1 MVAGTNPAAHA
12 LGLCAGMALAHATAL
27 SPGLT
32 VLEADPDAE
41 QAALTR
47 LATWCHRI
55 TPLTAT
61 DGTDGLWLDVTGCAH
76 LSGGEAAML
85 DALARDLATFGLHAR
100 LALADTPGAAH
111 ALSRFGTACPAPT
124 GPVPDMPT
132 PRTSP
137 GMPSGA
143 PAPGK
148 SSGAPVPGKPSGAPA
163 FRVLSG
169 ASTTRKPPGPP
180 GSEVAPSATPRRT
193 RSAVVLSTRSD
204 TVLSTRLDTVHSTPS
219 SAHHATPSGAIILVP
234 PGEQR
239 AALTPLPVRALRLP
253 SGAVATLRR
262 LGFDTIGALLRV
274 PRAPLSRRL
283 GPDVC
288 RRLDQATGAQPEPIV
303 PLVPAELLQHRLCFL
318 EPLLTA
324 EALGT
329 AITHLLE
336 PLCTRMEQAGQGARR
351 LDLLF
356 ERVDGET
363 QALRI
368 GTARPTRDAPHLA
381 RLLLER
387 LDTIDPG
394 LGIEAMRLI
403 APLAEPLRWVQRGAH
418 ETPDVSA
425 LVDRLSNRLG
435 AEQVYRV
442 EPVESDVPER
452 SVRRVPALA
461 AARGSTWPDGARP
474 TRLLTP
480 PRPIEAMALLPDHP
494 PVAFTWQR
502 RRHRIRRADG
512 PERVYGEWWRREAE
526 SHAVRDYFQVEDE
539 EGRRFWLFRQGDGV
553 DPQTG
558 GLSWYLHGL
567 F

>member
-1 MVAGTNPAAHA
+1 MVAGTNPAAQA
-12 LGLCAGMALAHATAL
+12 LGLCVGMALAHATAL
-27 SPGLT
+27 APGLD
-32 VLEADPDAE
+32 VREADPDAE
-41 QAALTR
+41 QASLLR

-61 DGTDGLWLDVTGCAH
+61 DGADGLWLDVSGCAH

-85 DALARDLATFGLHAR
+85 DAMARDLTTLGLHAR
-100 LALADTPGAAH
+100 LALADTPGTAH
-111 ALSRFGTACPAPT
+111 ALARHGRAAC
-124 GPVPDMPT
+124 
-132 PRTSP
+132 
-137 GMPSGA
+137 
-143 PAPGK
+143 
-148 SSGAPVPGKPSGAPA
+148 
-163 FRVLSG
+163 
-169 ASTTRKPPGPP
+169 
-180 GSEVAPSATPRRT
+180 VA
-193 RSAVVLSTRSD
+193 
-204 TVLSTRLDTVHSTPS
+204 
-219 SAHHATPSGAIILVP
+219 VP
-234 PGEQR
+234 PDEQR
-239 AALTPLPVRALRLP
+239 AALMPLPVRALRLP
-253 SGAVATLRR
+253 PGAVATLRR

-288 RRLDQATGAQPEPIV
+288 RRLDQATGALLEPIV
-303 PLVPAELLQHRLCFL
+303 PLLPTELLQHRLCFL

-329 AITHLLE
+329 AITYLLE

-394 LGIEAMRLI
+394 LGIEAMRLV

-461 AARGSTWPDGARP
+461 APRGSTWPDGARP
-474 TRLLTP
+474 IRLLTP
-480 PRPIEAMALLPDHP
+480 PRPVEAMALLPDHP

-512 PERVYGEWWRREAE
+512 PERVYGEWWRRDAE

-539 EGRRFWLFRQGDGV
+539 EGQRFWLFRQGDGV

-558 GLSWYLHGL
+558 GLSWYLHG
-567 F
+567 FF

>member
-1 MVAGTNPAAHA
+1 
-12 LGLCAGMALAHATAL
+12 MALAHATAL
-27 SPGLT
+27 APGL
-32 VLEADPDAE
+32 VVIEADPDAE
-41 QAALTR
+41 QAALVR
-47 LATWCHRI
+47 LATWCHRV

-61 DGTDGLWLDVTGCAH
+61 DGADGLWLDVTGCAH
-76 LSGGEAAML
+76 LSGGEAPML
-85 DALARDLATFGLHAR
+85 DALAADLTTMGLHAR

-111 ALSRFGTACPAPT
+111 ALARH
-124 GPVPDMPT
+124 
-132 PRTSP
+132 
-137 GMPSGA
+137 GA
-143 PAPGK
+143 TC
-148 SSGAPVPGKPSGAPA
+148 V
-163 FRVLSG
+163 
-169 ASTTRKPPGPP
+169 
-180 GSEVAPSATPRRT
+180 
-193 RSAVVLSTRSD
+193 
-204 TVLSTRLDTVHSTPS
+204 
-219 SAHHATPSGAIILVP
+219 VP
-234 PGEQR
+234 PGEHR
-239 AALTPLPVRALRLP
+239 AALDRLPTRALRLHA
-253 SGAVATLRR
+253 GAVATLRR

-288 RRLDQATGAQPEPIV
+288 RRLDQATGATPEPIV
-303 PLVPAELLQHRLCFL
+303 PIVPAETLQHRLCFV

-356 ERVDGET
+356 ERVDGAV

-368 GTARPTRDAPHLA
+368 GTARPSRDAPHLA

-418 ETPDVSA
+418 ETADVSA

-461 AARGSTWPDGARP
+461 APAGVSWPTGARP
-474 TRLLTP
+474 ARLLTP
-480 PRPIEAMALLPDHP
+480 PRPIEALALLPDQP
-494 PVAFTWQR
+494 PVAFTWR
-502 RRHRIRRADG
+502 KHRHRIRRADG
-512 PERVYGEWWRREAE
+512 PERIYGEWWRRDAE
-526 SHAVRDYFQVEDE
+526 THAVRDYFQVEDE
-539 EGRRFWLFRQGDGV
+539 DGQRFWLFRQGDGV